1 MTPDQAGATS
11 SRSLEPTAPLELEAP
26 LEPTATGEHWL
37 RKVEFER
44 LPRLVQDRFV
54 ASTAETFPPW
64 PILRAHPRA
73 PASRGWSLVAVAAIV
88 ALMVLVVTG
97 FGDPS
102 SRFATRPM
110 GFALVFAGLTA
121 TALLGFF
128 RALAARGAHDLPF
141 RAGVYLFPSEVIDAR
156 SPTLRIHPLAELSS
170 ISQDGHHVQVRFRD
184 GDEFSFA
191 VADEATGE
199 SAVGQ
204 VLRARDALHRAHDAP
219 SLLGL
224 LDPLWEPGEE
234 LPVSN
239 GAPFRVRWSFWVE
252 RSMAVALAGGLV
264 LGPPAFLL
272 RDWGSDRVAFDR
284 AVNDG
289 SSAALSAYAAHGR
302 RHVRDVQERLLPL
315 VALRGLHGTAAI
327 EQWMAEHPIAAS
339 TPEGQAARRG
349 ALLRDL
355 AAIVTIP
362 SIRTFAAAHANE
374 GFPSQAEIDA
384 ALQRAHR
391 TMVGKRAS
399 SLANDHLLTTPAA
412 CGSTVSVQIV
422 QGDTNLHQGDYAVS
436 RSPRFG
442 GSTSYPSRYF
452 GSQGGAEF
460 GARSSLEKRIRAAYP
475 EGCLVVVGAAPG
487 TPALQVKWTPRYA
500 GSLLE
505 IPRPPA
511 VFADLAID
519 VEARL
524 LSGDGRE
531 LARLGRSYAA
541 TVRQASIARFEKLL
555 LRDPFDP
562 TVERVAYEEVVTRVL
577 GQAAR
582 EIGTWFVGYEPDSPV
597 APL

>member
-1 MTPDQAGATS
+1 MTPDRADGTS
-11 SRSLEPTAPLELEAP
+11 SASHEPAPTPAP
-26 LEPTATGEHWL
+26 GQWL

-73 PASRGWSLVAVAAIV
+73 PASRGWALVAVGAIAALV
-88 ALMVLVVTG
+88 ALVVIG
-97 FGDPS
+97 FGDPH

-110 GFALVFAGLTA
+110 GFALVFAGLVA

-141 RAGVYLFPSEVIDAR
+141 RAGVYLFPSEVVDAR

-170 ISQDGHHVQVRFRD
+170 ISQDGHHVHVRFRD
-184 GDEFSFA
+184 GDAFTFE
-191 VADEATGE
+191 VPDEKTGE
-199 SAVGQ
+199 GAVDQ
-204 VLRARDALHRAHDAP
+204 ALRARDALHRAHDAP

-234 LPVSN
+234 LPVST

-272 RDWGSDRVAFDR
+272 REWASDGVAFER
-284 AVNDG
+284 AVDDG
-289 SSAALSAYAAHGR
+289 SSAALAAYAAHGR
-302 RHVRDVQERLLPL
+302 RHVRDVQARLLPL
-315 VALRGLHGTAAI
+315 VALRELHRTAAI
-327 EQWMAEHPIAAS
+327 EQWMAEHPIAAL
-339 TPEGQAARRG
+339 TPEAQAARRG

-362 SIRTFAAAHANE
+362 SIRAFAAAHENE
-374 GFPSQAEIDA
+374 GFPTRSDIDA
-384 ALQRAHR
+384 ALERAHR
-391 TMVGKRAS
+391 AMVGKRVA
-399 SLANDHLLTTPAA
+399 SLANDHLLPTPAA
-412 CGSTVSVQIV
+412 CGGTVGVQIV
-422 QGDTNLHQGDYAVS
+422 QGDTNLHDADFAVS
-436 RSPRFG
+436 RSPRFA
-442 GSTSYPSRYF
+442 GSTSFPSRYF
-452 GSQGGAEF
+452 GTQAGAEF
-460 GARSSLEKRIRAAYP
+460 AARSSLEKRIRSAYP

-487 TPALQVKWTPRYA
+487 TPLLQVKWTPRYA
-500 GSLLE
+500 ATLLE
-505 IPRPPA
+505 VVRPPS

-524 LSGDGRE
+524 LAGDGRE
-531 LARLGRSYAA
+531 LARLGRAYAA
-541 TVRQASIARFEKLL
+541 TVRQASIARFEGML

-562 TVERVAYEEVVTRVL
+562 TVERVAYEEVATRVL

-582 EIGTWFVGYEPDSPV
+582 EVGTWFVGYEPESPV